1 MTWKDNEVKTSESL
15 AGSSARQGCS
25 EGESDIAAAVEI
37 LPPEQALTSERSLI
51 KAIEQTL
58 QKLARDGLIVD
69 TGRRRW
75 SKRTRSYQIVWAKAP
90 GAKFAPLTTRE
101 QNRPMT
107 MFINRLIALLPN
119 PWEET
124 YQLRW
129 MAYRGINP
137 LPLWTVKW
145 FYDLLDR
152 VHGWRR

>member
-1 MTWKDNEVKTSESL
+1 MSKRQPTCFPQSSFNEKEKHEAT
-15 AGSSARQGCS
+15 
-25 EGESDIAAAVEI
+25 
-37 LPPEQALTSERSLI
+37 
-51 KAIEQTL
+51 EQTL

-90 GAKFAPLTTRE
+90 GAKFDSLQQQMRF
-101 QNRPMT
+101 RPMT
-107 MFINRLIALLPN
+107 MFINKLIALLPN
-119 PWEET
+119 WREEI
-124 YQLRW
+124 YQPRW

-137 LPLWTVKW
+137 LPLWTVNW

>member
-1 MTWKDNEVKTSESL
+1 MSKRQPTYFPQSSFNEKEKQEAT
-15 AGSSARQGCS
+15 
-25 EGESDIAAAVEI
+25 
-37 LPPEQALTSERSLI
+37 
-51 KAIEQTL
+51 EQTL

-90 GAKFAPLTTRE
+90 GAKFAPLQQQMRF
-101 QNRPMT
+101 RPMT
-107 MFINRLIALLPN
+107 TFINKLIALLPN
-119 PWEET
+119 PREEI
-124 YQLRW
+124 YQPRW

-137 LPLWTVKW
+137 LPLWTVYW